1 MKACEPER
9 IETFRWLAHHVMIS
23 NAWSLEMPPPA
34 KYKKGQH
41 LQSLLEQPW
50 GERPAGIHL
59 QVQSEPLLS
68 WEQTRWK
75 AFRKACSWLA
85 TARSRASVEVAE
97 RHFRSF
103 HANSLRS
110 ILLSTAQWPVF
121 DLLHRLARRPR
132 LDDDLSLEDEDARQG
147 AESEESTWPAGSVEA
162 GQQRLSPALVLE
174 YYRLFHVVTSL
185 FSLFRLHWWVSH
197 GTLIGALRD
206 GGLSRHADDCEVDLP
221 EKEVEILQ
229 SPAML
234 ARLSRNGYELSYDPR
249 GRCFKVWPGG
259 SARADARE
267 AQLVDQSWW
276 LPQQRV
282 GTPSLDIYLVQTPED
297 GRAERM
303 YISNDVFHCNEL
315 SCQQYWNRWELQSFY
330 EVPFGLTVARVP
342 SGAASY
348 LERVYGWDW
357 NITVRPHGWA
367 SQHGEGFEAKEVA
380 SLHKR
385 AAEPFGP
392 LPHVL

>member
-1 MKACEPER
+1 MGRAASGNPLAGAIGAASELGADALEGLPKGLQLAGHCQESGLRGSGREALPELPCQFLEEKTFAEPVSDVFWWFLTE
-9 IETFRWLAHHVMIS
+9 IE
-23 NAWSLEMPPPA
+23 
-34 KYKKGQH
+34 Q
-41 LQSLLEQPW
+41 
-50 GERPAGIHL
+50 
-59 QVQSEPLLS
+59 
-68 WEQTRWK
+68 
-75 AFRKACSWLA
+75 
-85 TARSRASVEVAE
+85 
-97 RHFRSF
+97 
-103 HANSLRS
+103 S
-110 ILLSTAQWPVF
+110 ILFSTAQWPVF